1 MQLLSNSSTELGYTK
16 GLNLISGSVKKIPNN
31 FSNIGWNDVF
41 NKNKRK
47 FGCFYFQH
55 SYYLDTKNERMVNA
69 YFQSDRFRIPAVIR
83 KKILS
88 VFNSI
93 QRKAKKMAIIF

>member
-1 MQLLSNSSTELGYTK
+1 MY
-16 GLNLISGSVKKIPNN
+16 LIKI
-31 FSNIGWNDVF
+31 
-41 NKNKRK
+41 KEK

-83 KKILS
+83 KKYYR
-88 VFNSI
+88 FSI
-93 QRKAKKMAIIF
+93 PSREKPKRWL